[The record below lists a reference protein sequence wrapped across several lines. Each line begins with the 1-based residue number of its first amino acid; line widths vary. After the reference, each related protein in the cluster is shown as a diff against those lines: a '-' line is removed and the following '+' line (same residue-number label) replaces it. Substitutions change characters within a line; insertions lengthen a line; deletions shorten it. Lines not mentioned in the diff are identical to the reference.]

1 MLYYIGIAMIV
12 NAMQMYV
19 AYRSPDFYG
28 RKYEYVMG
36 AMHKGILWP
45 VYAYGV
51 FRDFM
56 RVSR

>member
-1 MLYYIGIAMIV
+1 MLYYIGIAVIV
-12 NAMQMYV
+12 NVMQMYV
-19 AYRSPDFYG
+19 ASRRTDFYG
-28 RKYEYVMG
+28 RKQEYVMD
-36 AMHKGILWP
+36 AMHKSILWP

>member
-1 MLYYIGIAMIV
+1 MLYYLGIAVIV

-19 AYRSPDFYG
+19 ASRRTDFYG
-28 RKYEYVMG
+28 RKQEYVMD

>member
-1 MLYYIGIAMIV
+1 MLYYIEIAVIV

-19 AYRSPDFYG
+19 ASRRTDFYG
-28 RKYEYVMG
+28 RTQEYVID

-51 FRDFM
+51 FRDFIG
-56 RVSR
+56 VSR